1 VQVDPIKP
9 TLKAPG
15 SKRLKIKRDKL
26 VSRFAFNF
34 NMRRYTEALER
45 TARHFQNA
53 LNDLI
58 ETGLAGNTGGGRA
71 CQI

>member
-1 VQVDPIKP
+1 
-9 TLKAPG
+9 
-15 SKRLKIKRDKL
+15 LKIKRDKL